1 MGKRR
6 ARPSGGPE
14 TPVEHAEKEGRQL
27 SPEMMSRLEAALDS
41 ERRQREHLE
50 RRLRDAERRL
60 ESALSTV
67 EHPQNGDADLLE
79 LKSLLAAEVA
89 AEILRSE
96 LEGKLLELEFL
107 ANADAEAQT
116 LPSTQQ
122 VQRVIQYVNVPEPAR
137 ATAPESMPGKDWD
150 DKLAA
155 AQMAIEAAE
164 ARASHNALQVRKLTE
179 ELAAARSEQIRLA
192 TEMRSV
198 QDRIGASSATTLA
211 KHAPVE
217 FIAPDP
223 VALPSEPAEEPAAN
237 LEDAL
242 EAWGEVTI
250 DEHATAQV
258 TKLEL
263 AATHEPSLEDALSAW
278 GEPEPQEQ
286 DSGLLS
292 ALEAFGGSDES
303 SEPVKLDA
311 PLETSSALED
321 RPASKEVRMDFD
333 ELAEVHGEAAS
344 APHDLP
350 KSESEAWASLLE
362 VDTLDRLE
370 SPDAPTEQRL
380 AEALMNGAVMGERAP
395 SDHDLI
401 EDIEASEPVEEE
413 SRWTPEPASTDED
426 DETLTIDWATP
437 AAQERYE
444 ESEPARADELITPLE
459 EEVAN
464 EDPPDAITL
473 TPAES
478 HHASEQEVLVALEA
492 ASHVEPPA
500 PAASSTLEGLE
511 SAARKRATIVV
522 AEPTIEDSES
532 EPQEDFVS
540 EMATLVQRG
549 ADARS
554 SNSSESSR
562 GDRRKSIVNALQ
574 RFIGE

>member
-116 LPSTQQ
+116 LPSTHQ
-122 VQRVIQYVNVPEPAR
+122 VQRVIQYINVPEPAR

-198 QDRIGASSATTLA
+198 QDRIGASSATTVA

-223 VALPSEPAEEPAAN
+223 VALPAEPAEESAAN

-242 EAWGEVTI
+242 AAWGEVTI

-258 TKLEL
+258 AELEI
-263 AATHEPSLEDALSAW
+263 AATHEPSLEEALSAW

-292 ALEAFGGSDES
+292 ALEAFGGDDEG
-303 SEPVKLDA
+303 SEPGKLDA
-311 PLETSSALED
+311 PFETSSALED
-321 RPASKEVRMDFD
+321 LPTSKEVRMDFD

-344 APHDLP
+344 AVHDLP

-370 SPDAPTEQRL
+370 SPDAPAEQRL

-395 SDHDLI
+395 SEHDLI

-413 SRWTPEPASTDED
+413 TRWSPEPAATNED
-426 DETLTIDWATP
+426 DETLIIDWAKP

-444 ESEPARADELITPLE
+444 ESEPAPADEVLTPLE
-459 EEVAN
+459 EEVAS
-464 EDPPDAITL
+464 EDPSDAVTL

-511 SAARKRATIVV
+511 SAARKRATIAV

-532 EPQEDFVS
+532 EPQEDFVP